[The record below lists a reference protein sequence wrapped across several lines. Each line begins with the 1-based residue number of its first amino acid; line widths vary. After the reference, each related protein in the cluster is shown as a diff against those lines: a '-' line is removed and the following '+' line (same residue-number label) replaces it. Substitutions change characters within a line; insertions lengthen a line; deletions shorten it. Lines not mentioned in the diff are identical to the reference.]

1 MVKDVYLKN
10 AGEINSSK
18 IEKANRLS
26 HRKTMKIQ
34 SYPNFDVQILTF
46 FTLSFVVAGIK
57 ATFFCRC
64 WRRQNCWISA
74 HCLSPST
81 LILLNGFW
89 CFVSFCVGKSLL
101 HDPNVLEAHPGAQ
114 WCADQDTEDH
124 HDLLPA
130 HTERSTQQSTSS
142 LTSTSSSTCS
152 PSCILRVVSI
162 LINTNIY
169 Q

>member
-34 SYPNFDVQILTF
+34 SYPNFDVQILTLILHSLF
-46 FTLSFVVAGIK
+46 CCGWYQGHFLLSLLTKTKLLDI
-57 ATFFCRC
+57 
-64 WRRQNCWISA
+64 
-74 HCLSPST
+74 ST
-81 LILLNGFW
+81 LLVPIDIDSVKWFLM
-89 CFVSFCVGKSLL
+89 FCQFLYREKPFL
-101 HDPNVLEAHPGAQ
+101 HDPNVLEAHPGTQ

-130 HTERSTQQSTSS
+130 HTENGQHS
-142 LTSTSSSTCS
+142 L
-152 PSCILRVVSI
+152 
-162 LINTNIY
+162 
-169 Q
+169 